1 MPRPGSILRTLKG
14 IAIVLAMLVPAAGM
28 AATSAPKDPKPAAP
42 SSFTFAIIGNVPE
55 RADEE
60 GPARTL
66 LDAIDAEHPAFVVH
80 LGNLKGRDESCADTL
95 LEARHDLLNSLS
107 APLIYIPGD
116 HDWSDCQRPAAGRFD
131 PIERLLRL
139 RELFYPDDN
148 TLGQRAMTIMR
159 QSDQVK
165 FRSYR
170 ENTRWETDGVLF
182 VTLNVPGDNN
192 NYKTAGGRNG
202 EYEDRLEANRQ
213 WLARAFAVAR
223 QRKAPGVVIMMQA
236 DPLFEDGWERRR
248 APNLLDGLLRR
259 RPHDGYLALK
269 RQLRTLTRDYDGAV
283 LLIHGA
289 SQTFLLDRPL
299 KDEDGRPDPHVMRA
313 RTYGSPTLDQ
323 WLEVSVTPGRTPLFH
338 VRGRRIS
345 SEPPPEATPTPA
357 QSVPAQ

>member
-1 MPRPGSILRTLKG
+1 MKRLG
-14 IAIVLAMLVPAAGM
+14 LVPRSLQCLAIALALLAGGAVHAASANRAG
-28 AATSAPKDPKPAAP
+28 AANGF
-42 SSFTFAIIGNVPE
+42 SFAVIGNVPE
-55 RADEE
+55 RAEDV
-60 GPARTL
+60 GAARTL

-95 LEARHDLLNSLS
+95 LEARHDLLDSLIS
-107 APLIYIPGD
+107 PVVYIPGD
-116 HDWSDCQRPAAGRFD
+116 HDWSDCQRPAAGGFD
-131 PIERLLRL
+131 PIERLLRV

-148 TLGQRAMTIMR
+148 TLGQRTMKVMR
-159 QSDQVK
+159 QSDQAK

-170 ENTRWETDGVLF
+170 ENTRWESGGVLF

-192 NYKTAGGRNG
+192 NYKAAGGRNG

-213 WLARAFAVAR
+213 WLTRAFTVAR
-223 QRKAPGVVIMMQA
+223 QHKLAGVVIMMQA

-259 RPHDGYLALK
+259 RPHDGYLGLK
-269 RQLRTLTRDYDGAV
+269 RQLRALTREYDGAV

-289 SQTFLLDRPL
+289 SQTFILDRPL

-313 RTYGSPTLDQ
+313 RTYGSPVLDR

-338 VRGRRIS
+338 IRSRR
-345 SEPPPEATPTPA
+345 TDNTPA
-357 QSVPAQ
+357 PAPEITPAPMQ

>member
-1 MPRPGSILRTLKG
+1 MRRPDSVSRVLNSLA
-14 IAIVLAMLVPAAGM
+14 IALAMLLPTGLM
-28 AATSAPKDPKPAAP
+28 AAPKARTNAPPG
-42 SSFTFAIIGNVPE
+42 FTFAVIGNVPE
-55 RADEE
+55 RAEDIA
-60 GPARTL
+60 PVRTL
-66 LDAIDAEHPAFVVH
+66 LDAIDTDRPAFVVH
-80 LGNLKGRDESCADTL
+80 LGNLKGRDESCDDSL
-95 LEARHDLLNSLS
+95 LEARHDLLDSLIS
-107 APLIYIPGD
+107 PVIYIPGD
-116 HDWSDCQRPAAGRFD
+116 HDWSDCQRPAAGGFD

-148 TLGQRAMTIMR
+148 TLGQRSMTVMR
-159 QSDQVK
+159 QSDQAK

-170 ENTRWETDGVLF
+170 ENTRWTMNDVLF

-213 WLARAFAVAR
+213 WLARSFAVAS
-223 QRKAPGVVIMMQA
+223 QRKLQGVVIMMQA

-248 APNLLDGLLRR
+248 APNLLDGLLRHR
-259 RPHDGYLALK
+259 THDGYLALK
-269 RQLRTLTRDYDGAV
+269 RQLRALTRDYNGAV

-289 SQTFLLDRPL
+289 NQTVLLDRPL

-338 VRGRRIS
+338 VRGRKINS
-345 SEPPPEATPTPA
+345 AKGDAWPESTSAPP
-357 QSVPAQ
+357 Q

>member
-1 MPRPGSILRTLKG
+1 MARHGSASRALKC
-14 IAIVLAMLVPAAGM
+14 IALMLAMLLPVAVPAAPRT
-28 AATSAPKDPKPAAP
+28 AKPAPDAP
-42 SSFTFAIIGNVPE
+42 AAFTFTVIGNVPE
-55 RADEE
+55 RAEDVA
-60 GPARTL
+60 PARAL

-80 LGNLKGRDESCADTL
+80 LGNLNGRDELCSDDL
-95 LEARHDLLNSLS
+95 LEARHDLLDSLIT
-107 APLIYIPGD
+107 PVVYIPGD
-116 HDWSDCQRPAAGRFD
+116 HDWSDCQRPAAGSFD

-148 TLGQRAMTIMR
+148 TLGQRAMTVMR
-159 QSDQVK
+159 QSDQAK

-170 ENTRWETDGVLF
+170 ENSRWTMKDVLF

-213 WLARAFAVAR
+213 WLARAFSVAR
-223 QRKAPGVVIMMQA
+223 QRKLAGVVIMMQA

-248 APNLLDGLLRR
+248 APNIFDGLLRR
-259 RPHDGYLALK
+259 RSHDGYLSLK
-269 RQLRTLTRDYDGAV
+269 RQLRMLTRDYDCAV

-289 SQTFLLDRPL
+289 SATFTLDRPL

-313 RTYGSPTLDQ
+313 RTYGSPVLDR

-338 VRGRRIS
+338 IRSRRIDS
-345 SEPPPEATPTPA
+345 SPPPESSLPPT
-357 QSVPAQ
+357 Q

>member
-1 MPRPGSILRTLKG
+1 
-14 IAIVLAMLVPAAGM
+14 
-28 AATSAPKDPKPAAP
+28 
-42 SSFTFAIIGNVPE
+42 
-55 RADEE
+55 
-60 GPARTL
+60 
-66 LDAIDAEHPAFVVH
+66 
-80 LGNLKGRDESCADTL
+80 
-95 LEARHDLLNSLS
+95 
-107 APLIYIPGD
+107 
-116 HDWSDCQRPAAGRFD
+116 
-131 PIERLLRL
+131 
-139 RELFYPDDN
+139 
-148 TLGQRAMTIMR
+148 MTIMR
-159 QSDQVK
+159 QSDQAK

-313 RTYGSPTLDQ
+313 RMYGSPTLDQ

-338 VRGRRIS
+338 VRGRRIA

>member
-1 MPRPGSILRTLKG
+1 MTPLGATSRRLQC
-14 IAIVLAMLVPAAGM
+14 IALALAMLLPM
-28 AATSAPKDPKPAAP
+28 AAAAAPKGPKSANDAP
-42 SSFTFAIIGNVPE
+42 STLTFSVIGNVPE
-55 RADEE
+55 RAEDV
-60 GPARTL
+60 ASVRAL
-66 LDAIDAEHPAFVVH
+66 LDTIDAEHPAFVVH
-80 LGNLKGRDESCADTL
+80 LGNLKGRDESCSDTL
-95 LEARHDLLNSLS
+95 LEARHDLLDSLI
-107 APLIYIPGD
+107 APVIYIPGD
-116 HDWSDCQRPAAGRFD
+116 HDWSDCQRPAAGSFD
-131 PIERLLRL
+131 PVERLLRL

-148 TLGQRAMTIMR
+148 TLGQRTMTVMR
-159 QSDQVK
+159 QSDQAK

-170 ENTRWETDGVLF
+170 ENTRWTMSDVLF

-223 QRKAPGVVIMMQA
+223 QRKMAGVVVMMQA

-259 RPHDGYLALK
+259 RSHDGYLALK
-269 RQLRTLTRDYDGAV
+269 RQLRALTRDYDGAV

-289 SQTFLLDRPL
+289 SQTFMLDRPL

-313 RTYGSPTLDQ
+313 RSYGSPVLDR

-338 VRGRRIS
+338 IRSRRIDNT
-345 SEPPPEATPTPA
+345 PVPAPEITPA
-357 QSVPAQ
+357 PAQ